1 MGRII
6 SNPLQGLVTQN
17 SVFSVYFR
25 FAQDLGAYIKIIYDN
40 HAWCGRPELLMAAR
54 ALRRT
59 IICITPN
66 RGDLVDHK
74 FYSEIFSPE
83 FLNGGMSH
91 FSSNSMSI
99 ITRFLFYKLYYA
111 ESTIFWFTN
120 GINNY
125 KS

>member
-40 HAWCGRPELLMAAR
+40 HAWCWRPELLMDAR

-66 RGDLVDHK
+66 R
-74 FYSEIFSPE
+74 SPE

-91 FSSNSMSI
+91 FSLTS
-99 ITRFLFYKLYYA
+99 A
-111 ESTIFWFTN
+111 A
-120 GINNY
+120 
-125 KS
+125 